1 MMAVYAGLFGYL
13 SVQRQR
19 AFWTGRFDVG
29 NMVQAVWSTAQG
41 RPLETTDI
49 LGRQFTR
56 LGAHVNPILVL
67 FTPLTWTGHLP
78 EALLVSQAVI
88 VATGALPAFWLGR
101 RWLGDDRLAVA
112 AAAVYLL
119 YPPLQWTTVTEFHPV
134 TLAAPL
140 LHVLHLGG
148 RGAPLHD
155 PDGARRA
162 RRADQGGGGPGPG
175 GPRRLDVR
183 PRARAR
189 ATGRCWRRRR
199 SRGWRSR

>member
-1 MMAVYAGLFGYL
+1 MALSVGTRLVLTLVELVVIAVLVLRPRPVIRRAGRPEGAVLAMMAVYAAAARFL
-13 SVQRQR
+13 SVQRHR

-41 RPLETTDI
+41 RPLETTDT

-56 LGAHVNPILVL
+56 LGAHVDPILVL

-88 VATGALPAFWLGR
+88 VATGAIPAFLLGR

-119 YPPLQWTTVTEFHPV
+119 YPPLDVDD
-134 TLAAPL
+134 
-140 LHVLHLGG
+140 GG
-148 RGAPLHD
+148 RVPPGD
-155 PDGARRA
+155 ARRA
-162 RRADQGGGGPGPG
+162 AAAVVRVGGGGAA
-175 GPRRLDVR
+175 PRR
-183 PRARAR
+183 P
-189 ATGRCWRRRR
+189 
-199 SRGWRSR
+199 